1 MFNRL
6 HLNMMIRPK
15 ILKSLSIFGRGK
27 QVRNEERLFL
37 HRLVRFQE
45 MASPSRV
52 KQFME
57 DQGLVRAIAFNI
69 RLPRGKTHFVFSVLS
84 VPLIQFKSYGILCHF
99 EECLAC
105 CW

>member
-1 MFNRL
+1 M
-6 HLNMMIRPK
+6 
-15 ILKSLSIFGRGK
+15 
-27 QVRNEERLFL
+27 RNEERLFL

-69 RLPRGKTHFVFSVLS
+69 RLPRGKTQFVFSALAFRCYNLS
-84 VPLIQFKSYGILCHF
+84 RLVFCVTLKNALYGVDR
-99 EECLAC
+99 
-105 CW
+105 